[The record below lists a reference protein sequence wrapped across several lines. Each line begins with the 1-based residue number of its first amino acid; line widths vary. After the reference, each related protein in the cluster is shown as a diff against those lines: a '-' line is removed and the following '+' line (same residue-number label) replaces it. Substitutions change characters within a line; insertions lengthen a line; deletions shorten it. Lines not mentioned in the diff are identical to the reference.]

1 MSMSDS
7 QDDEQDDVPGGGA
20 PAPAGSS
27 QGFDP
32 RSPVS
37 QFGADAPDQAP
48 GAHAA
53 EGPPDDRPDAVR
65 QRQRDFVPN
74 LLKGL
79 RDKAQSNYP
88 QQEQTQG
95 TSGPREAVTG
105 ALQGANANYPENEQ
119 QGGGSQ
125 LIMRYLA
132 GADADPALA
141 KKAEQSASQQLSQS
155 SDGQPPSESDTRL
168 MALHAAFEE
177 GGPEAAY
184 KVQQTYRAS
193 YNAAMGHAHV
203 ALNGVP
209 GKPGDLAAAADA
221 ATKAST
227 YVLDGTTTQ
236 FQPSPDGT
244 GVIKTVMYPGGKQPQ
259 SSPLT
264 LEQFNQLTD
273 IGDIKGG
280 QYDAAHETP
289 YQGGPGKPLTPP
301 SQGQQ
306 AQGQPNNQPPAGQGM
321 TANSAAVNQAMGKVG
336 LSTRAPLPSQQ
347 PQGQPQRPQGPQGDR
362 PFQYAAD
369 EGVDPQLAK
378 RSHMLFPSVGQEDQR
393 LQYIDKMTQQGV
405 TNQQNQDKIDTG
417 FAGKQAAANARTQ
430 SAGITADAR
439 TSVATTQAGAAQ
451 NVAQIRGQFLLDSR
465 NIIAASKSAE
475 GAQKMELELHRTAAG
490 IQNSQLKDRVTMAAK
505 MVGSAA
511 MSGQELPPD
520 QAQFVADT
528 MKATQAP
535 PSPQAQTP
543 RAATPQAQQQ
553 QAPSPQNQGG
563 GQFTPPAGQG
573 WQFNAAKGQYRDTK
587 GNLYDQNGKPLA
599 QQ

>member
-7 QDDEQDDVPGGGA
+7 QDDEQDDVPGGAA
-20 PAPAGSS
+20 PAPTGAS

-155 SDGQPPSESDTRL
+155 SDGQPSESDTRL
-168 MALHAAFEE
+168 MALHAAFES

-209 GKPGDLAAAADA
+209 GKPGDLAAATDA

-227 YVLDGTTTQ
+227 YVLDGTNTK
-236 FQPSPDGT
+236 FQPAPDGS
-244 GVIKTVMYPGGKQPQ
+244 GVIKTVTYPGGKQPQ
-259 SSPLT
+259 SSPMT
-264 LEQFNQLTD
+264 IEQFNQLTD

-289 YQGGPGKPLTPP
+289 YQGGPGKPLNGPQNPAPGATPGG
-301 SQGQQ
+301 S
-306 AQGQPNNQPPAGQGM
+306 GQPNGPQNPAIR
-321 TANSAAVNQAMGKVG
+321 SVNQAVNKLGSQTPAPGPATAQPSAVDGQISRLPPPYQAQVRKLMDMG
-336 LSTRAPLPSQQ
+336 A
-347 PQGQPQRPQGPQGDR
+347 
-362 PFQYAAD
+362 
-369 EGVDPQLAK
+369 DPQQAMRAVSAAPFK
-378 RSHMLFPSVGQEDQR
+378 IGDQIKMLQTQE
-393 LQYIDKMTQQGV
+393 QQGV
-405 TNQQNQDKIDTG
+405 TNTQNQSKIDTG
-417 FAGKQAAANARTQ
+417 FAGKQAAAE
-430 SAGITADAR
+430 AGITREGIKA
-439 TSVATTQAGAAQ
+439 AGAG